1 VKAPAG
7 TKVDA
12 EGGGLFKET
21 QVRRQTQMEPAQEGP
36 SVDDLGVP
44 NGLVEH
50 VAGIEDYQLALTT
63 FRAACE
69 RWPNTPISSA
79 RVIEDSR
86 RLPLG

>member
-1 VKAPAG
+1 LKKEEVAVKKTEKEKTRTHFTYRIDIW
-7 TKVDA
+7 TKPDGEA
-12 EGGGLFKET
+12 I
-21 QVRRQTQMEPAQEGP
+21 
-36 SVDDLGVP
+36 
-44 NGLVEH
+44 VEH

-69 RWPNTPISSA
+69 RWPNTPISGA